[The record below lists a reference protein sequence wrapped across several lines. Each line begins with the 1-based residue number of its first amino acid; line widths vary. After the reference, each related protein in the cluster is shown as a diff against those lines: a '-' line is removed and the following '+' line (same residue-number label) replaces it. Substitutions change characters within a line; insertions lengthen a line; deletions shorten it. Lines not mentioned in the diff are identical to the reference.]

1 MAHLKRSLGIALWFM
16 FLALPLMVVKV
27 NTLTNEVIWR
37 WSNLAW
43 MGGGAFAIALA
54 LFARL
59 LLRGVHPNKVV
70 IAIARELLA
79 FVWELA
85 RILENERAA
94 HAPQESARP
103 AARKAS

>member
-43 MGGGAFAIALA
+43 MGGGASPSPGSGI
-54 LFARL
+54 
-59 LLRGVHPNKVV
+59 
-70 IAIARELLA
+70 
-79 FVWELA
+79 
-85 RILENERAA
+85 
-94 HAPQESARP
+94 S
-103 AARKAS
+103 